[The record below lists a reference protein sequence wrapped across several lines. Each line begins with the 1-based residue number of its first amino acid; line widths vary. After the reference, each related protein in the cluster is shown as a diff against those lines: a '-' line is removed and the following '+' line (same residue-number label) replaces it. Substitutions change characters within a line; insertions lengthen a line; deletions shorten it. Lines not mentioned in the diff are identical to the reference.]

1 MLCRRAKIKAN
12 CWYGRWVHGGLAVLL
27 VMRVSLPSSSF
38 PFPFFVVVV
47 VVVSNDPRDFFFF
60 FLVKCVIDT
69 WARTHR
75 CVGPVSWPAH
85 IGPLSS
91 SSQVVRS
98 LVFSFVFFFCSFVYL
113 FFSLLAET
121 TIERKTCAVSLLDV
135 HLCLQRRH
143 DVPRTWPVSFR
154 VVWLRAK
161 KKQNKKKSS
170 YSMLFVCFFFC
181 LFSDDV
187 VVGCPSFC
195 LFLFHSFFFVIDW
208 YVQEKKKKNPAVSVC
223 GFHMEQQVMSSL

>member
-98 LVFSFVFFFCSFVYL
+98 LVFSFVFFFFVVLFIY
-113 FFSLLAET
+113 FFSFSWNDN
-121 TIERKTCAVSLLDV
+121 RKKNMCGQFVRRASLPPAPPRRSTNVARLFPCGLITSQKKTKQKKV
-135 HLCLQRRH
+135 LIQCCL
-143 DVPRTWPVSFR
+143 
-154 VVWLRAK
+154 
-161 KKQNKKKSS
+161 
-170 YSMLFVCFFFC
+170 FC
-181 LFSDDV
+181 LFFL
-187 VVGCPSFC
+187 SFFRWC
-195 LFLFHSFFFVIDW
+195 CCRLSKFLFVFISFFFFRDW
-208 YVQEKKKKNPAVSVC
+208 PIR
-223 GFHMEQQVMSSL
+223 